1 MTRERVEST
10 PPENWRFKRVDFDQ
24 LSLGEFVD
32 AAPDDPARRHSPT
45 GANAILGV
53 RFAGPWTFNVWSE
66 VPVAELWQW
75 IALASFLDPSTV
87 PVDTVL
93 VRKIRRHSAVGLFR
107 DRLLIA
113 GQLAQLGGMDCLSLA
128 EDVKRS
134 LVRLDAFTDWA
145 AAVDLPLPDSFPNP
159 SPKRAQRKPLAIADA
174 PLVRL
179 KDILP
184 MLPFSAATLWRRVK
198 DRTFPAPMK
207 ISPGVTAWR
216 RDAVEAWVAEQIAP
230 EGQRP
235 RAKKVDG
242 SK

>member
-10 PPENWRFKRVDFDQ
+10 PPENSRLKRVDFDQ
-24 LSLGEFVD
+24 LSLGRFVD

-45 GANAILGV
+45 GASSRLGV

-93 VRKIRRHSAVGLFR
+93 VSNVRRHSAVGLFR

-113 GQLAQLGGMDCLSLA
+113 GQLAQFGGMDCLSLA

-145 AAVDLPLPDSFPNP
+145 AAVDLPLPESFPKL
-159 SPKRAQRKPLAIADA
+159 STKRGQRKPRATANA
-174 PLVRL
+174 PLLRL
-179 KDILP
+179 SDILP

-198 DRTFPAPMK
+198 EGAFPAPMK
-207 ISPGVTAWR
+207 ISRGVTAWR
-216 RDAVEAWVAEQIAP
+216 RDEVEAWCRERASTDAQP
-230 EGQRP
+230 SSGKP
-235 RAKKVDG
+235 RRRA
-242 SK
+242 S

>member
-1 MTRERVEST
+1 M
-10 PPENWRFKRVDFDQ
+10 KRVDFDQ
-24 LSLGEFVD
+24 LSLGRFVD
-32 AAPDDPARRHSPT
+32 AAPNDPARRHSPT
-45 GANAILGV
+45 GARSTLGV

-66 VPVAELWQW
+66 LPVAELWQW

-93 VRKIRRHSAVGLFR
+93 VSNVRRHSAVGLFR

-113 GQLAQLGGMDCLSLA
+113 GQLAQLGGMDCLNLA
-128 EDVKRS
+128 ADVKRS

-145 AAVDLPLPDSFPNP
+145 AAVELPLPESFPKP
-159 SPKRAQRKPLAIADA
+159 SPKRAQRKPLATADG

-198 DRTFPAPMK
+198 DGAFPAPTK
-207 ISPGVTAWR
+207 ISRGVTAWR
-216 RDAVEAWVAEQIAP
+216 RDAVEAWLAEQIAP
-230 EGQRP
+230 DGQRP
-235 RAKKVDG
+235 RAKKVA
-242 SK
+242 SSS